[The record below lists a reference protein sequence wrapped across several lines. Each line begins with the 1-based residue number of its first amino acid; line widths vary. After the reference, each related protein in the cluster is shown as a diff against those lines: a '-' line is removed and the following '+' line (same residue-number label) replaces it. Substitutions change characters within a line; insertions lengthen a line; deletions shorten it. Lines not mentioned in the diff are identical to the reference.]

1 MSSDNIKLTVIS
13 HIYNEEYLLP
23 FWLEYHS
30 LIFDDGIIID
40 YLSNDKSLNII
51 KKICP
56 HWKIIKTKNI
66 TNDNKPNF
74 DAMLVD
80 YEVTLVEKCINNF
93 KICLNTTEFLI
104 IDLMNKQSFLNNLDK
119 NKCYGFEIYSI
130 MSNKN
135 NFYPA
140 NLYELLMNFNLIKS
154 EKFPRGHR
162 YLHSKSDIQYSP
174 GRHSIEN
181 NNIDKIYLQNE
192 YVIWLGFYPWNQDF
206 INRKLQIQNNI
217 PITDKFKGFGSQ
229 HFTNIDLLN
238 KKYKSYIEE
247 HCNIELYNNI
257 CNTIQNTSKYI
268 YYNTKIYHPSLMG
281 DYNWGDDNIILNND
295 KNLLEDTDFD
305 NVGYKVFDIKDMH
318 DMNIRLQNILKEEIY
333 KVCNKN
339 INLEKYHNEIT
350 EDEHKI
356 ILNSM
361 PYKKN
366 STDKIN
372 EFGNYII
379 DFVSSKLNK
388 KIKIFNDDIW
398 FRICRPSKNYMN
410 DFNPCHKD
418 IYLDFYRNVINIYL
432 PIVGSNENST
442 LMIEQSSHKWNEN
455 ETIVTKDGA
464 YFKNINKKYSVDAVV
479 ASKKPLNMYRPNP
492 SIDQVMIFSPYLIHG
507 CANNNNEDT
516 TRISI
521 EIRFIMDDNSGINQE
536 NDFNKFLKMRHWR

>member
-1 MSSDNIKLTVIS
+1 
-13 HIYNEEYLLP
+13 
-23 FWLEYHS
+23 
-30 LIFDDGIIID
+30 
-40 YLSNDKSLNII
+40 
-51 KKICP
+51 
-56 HWKIIKTKNI
+56 
-66 TNDNKPNF
+66 
-74 DAMLVD
+74 
-80 YEVTLVEKCINNF
+80 
-93 KICLNTTEFLI
+93 
-104 IDLMNKQSFLNNLDK
+104 
-119 NKCYGFEIYSI
+119 
-130 MSNKN
+130 
-135 NFYPA
+135 
-140 NLYELLMNFNLIKS
+140 
-154 EKFPRGHR
+154 
-162 YLHSKSDIQYSP
+162 
-174 GRHSIEN
+174 
-181 NNIDKIYLQNE
+181 
-192 YVIWLGFYPWNQDF
+192 
-206 INRKLQIQNNI
+206 
-217 PITDKFKGFGSQ
+217 
-229 HFTNIDLLN
+229 
-238 KKYKSYIEE
+238 
-247 HCNIELYNNI
+247 
-257 CNTIQNTSKYI
+257 
-268 YYNTKIYHPSLMG
+268 MG

>member
-1 MSSDNIKLTVIS
+1 
-13 HIYNEEYLLP
+13 
-23 FWLEYHS
+23 
-30 LIFDDGIIID
+30 
-40 YLSNDKSLNII
+40 
-51 KKICP
+51 
-56 HWKIIKTKNI
+56 
-66 TNDNKPNF
+66 
-74 DAMLVD
+74 
-80 YEVTLVEKCINNF
+80 
-93 KICLNTTEFLI
+93 
-104 IDLMNKQSFLNNLDK
+104 
-119 NKCYGFEIYSI
+119 
-130 MSNKN
+130 
-135 NFYPA
+135 
-140 NLYELLMNFNLIKS
+140 
-154 EKFPRGHR
+154 
-162 YLHSKSDIQYSP
+162 
-174 GRHSIEN
+174 
-181 NNIDKIYLQNE
+181 
-192 YVIWLGFYPWNQDF
+192 
-206 INRKLQIQNNI
+206 
-217 PITDKFKGFGSQ
+217 
-229 HFTNIDLLN
+229 
-238 KKYKSYIEE
+238 
-247 HCNIELYNNI
+247 
-257 CNTIQNTSKYI
+257 
-268 YYNTKIYHPSLMG
+268 
-281 DYNWGDDNIILNND
+281 
-295 KNLLEDTDFD
+295 
-305 NVGYKVFDIKDMH
+305 
-318 DMNIRLQNILKEEIY
+318 
-333 KVCNKN
+333 
-339 INLEKYHNEIT
+339 
-350 EDEHKI
+350 
-356 ILNSM
+356 M